1 MVTKQFY
8 AELGKLFYAIAAID
22 NWVNEKEKNK
32 ILEIV
37 KKELVPKELHK
48 DRAGTD
54 LAFFTEIEFDYLN
67 ATVANPIS
75 ALESFIDFVV
85 DHKTAL
91 NANYLRVCVRM
102 VKEIS
107 KAYRGINEKEQV
119 LIEKLQTVY
128 NQHFYNYEKQ
138 HK

>member
-1 MVTKQFY
+1 MVSKQFY
-8 AELGKLFYAIAAID
+8 AELGKLFYSIAAID
-22 NWVNEKEKNK
+22 NWVNEKEKSK

-54 LAFFTEIEFDYLN
+54 LAFFAEIEFDYLN
-67 ATVANPIS
+67 ATAADPVS

-91 NANYLRVCVRM
+91 DEDYLRVCVRM

-107 KAYRGINEKEQV
+107 KVYRGINEKEQV

-128 NQHFYNYEKQ
+128 KQHFHNYKKQ